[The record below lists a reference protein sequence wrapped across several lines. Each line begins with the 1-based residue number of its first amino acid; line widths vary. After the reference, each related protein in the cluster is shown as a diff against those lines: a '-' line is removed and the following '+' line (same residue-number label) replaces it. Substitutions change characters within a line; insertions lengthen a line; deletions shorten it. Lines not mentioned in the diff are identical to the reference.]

1 MVSFGSVLGLLLAGG
16 AVAVGYAVYQNR
28 NALGGALSRGVEVN
42 LTNPFGN
49 WLDSLFRRN
58 EDNGNGDEGANQDQ
72 NPPPIIGP
80 DPNNTF
86 IPCSN
91 NPADYRTWCNGYF
104 PEPDQDFLP
113 PPKEPEPEAPEPPAP
128 APAPA
133 PAPEPEMT
141 PEPPAPAPAPPQEP
155 NLPPGYD
162 PNKIYNFDNPTFET
176 GNAPPTAQYY
186 YLDFIGNIPDQ
197 QILSLPD
204 QLGIYEAPNVRRI
217 IPLGTNRPLSDTAF
231 RLFGESKGA
240 YGV

>member
-28 NALGGALSRGVEVN
+28 NKLGSAVSRGVEVN

-49 WLDSLFRRN
+49 WLDSLFRRDEN
-58 EDNGNGDEGANQDQ
+58 NGNGDEGANQDQ

-86 IPCSN
+86 VPCSN

-133 PAPEPEMT
+133 PAPENRNIVPPKYKYRT
-141 PEPPAPAPAPPQEP
+141 PQIQVPYP
-155 NLPPGYD
+155 
-162 PNKIYNFDNPTFET
+162 PNKTTITGKTRCQRGSKRKSVIAVQTELSRTHAET
-176 GNAPPTAQYY
+176 GYS
-186 YLDFIGNIPDQ
+186 G
-197 QILSLPD
+197 
-204 QLGIYEAPNVRRI
+204 
-217 IPLGTNRPLSDTAF
+217 RP
-231 RLFGESKGA
+231 
-240 YGV
+240 